1 MIIEYIK
8 LIKNKGFILMY
19 KNFVKYSM
27 DNSVRVIKKNSPLS
41 ELIDILKKENTKI
54 LAVINESNKLI
65 GVIDSGE
72 LLTGI
77 IKQVS
82 KKPIKN
88 AKSTKSEKEIL
99 SKEIS
104 FFMNKDF
111 ITAYPEDDL
120 EKIFD
125 SMLKNKTEYIVITDN
140 KNIPIGTL
148 NIYDLYETIIK
159 LKIRNVGLNISLI
172 EEKSSIEKDNVI
184 KNLIKEIDTLNAQ
197 STIDARTGLYNVRF
211 FNKVIDE
218 EVERAI
224 RYNYS
229 VSIIFMDLDHFKDVN
244 DIYGHNCGNYVL
256 HELGKLLDNSMDN
269 VNILRKSDIAV
280 RYGGEEFLIICP
292 NTKKEQAYVL
302 AERIRKTV
310 EKKSFSYEKK
320 NINITISIGVSEY
333 KPSSK
338 KVISDIIKEADGA
351 MYEAKRLG
359 RNKVF
364 MYK

>member
-1 MIIEYIK
+1 
-8 LIKNKGFILMY
+8 MY
-19 KNFVKYSM
+19 NNIVKYSM
-27 DNSVRVIKKNSPLS
+27 ENTIKILKKNEPLS
-41 ELIDILKKENTKI
+41 ELIKIVNKERVKV
-54 LAVINESNKLI
+54 LAVVNEANKLI
-65 GVIDSGE
+65 GIIDGRQ
-72 LLTGI
+72 LLDGI
-77 IKQVS
+77 LKQFP
-82 KKPIKN
+82 KKK
-88 AKSTKSEKEIL
+88 AKATKSAKTTKNTKSAKNYNEIL
-99 SKEIS
+99 NKEIS
-104 FFMNKDF
+104 FFMSKDF

-125 SMLKNKTEYIVITDN
+125 SMLKNKLEYIAVIDDKN
-140 KNIPIGTL
+140 KPIGTL

-197 STIDARTGLYNVRF
+197 STIDVRTGLYNVRY
-211 FNKVIDE
+211 FNKVIEE

-229 VSIIFMDLDHFKDVN
+229 VSIIFMDLDHFKNVN
-244 DIYGHNCGNYVL
+244 DIYGHNCGNFIL
-256 HELGKLLDNSMDN
+256 HELGSILNNPHD
-269 VNILRKSDIAV
+269 NILRKSDIAV